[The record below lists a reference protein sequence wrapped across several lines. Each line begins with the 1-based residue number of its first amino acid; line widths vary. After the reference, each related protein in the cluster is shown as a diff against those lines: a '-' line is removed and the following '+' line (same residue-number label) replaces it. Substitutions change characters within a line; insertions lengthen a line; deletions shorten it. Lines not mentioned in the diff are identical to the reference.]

1 MSFLI
6 AFKEDNKIHLLS
18 NITVDDDGLELNLE
32 NESSDL
38 IWISKED
45 PKLIIG
51 NYGYRREANI
61 LKTTNLTNNENKDL
75 TIEYLN
81 NTIAKNIITT
91 VIEKERH
98 DVKNKIAP
106 RSRTIVAK
114 DDKAFLIDFNGALLE
129 IDDYYVLGADR
140 DLLYGIVGA
149 TEGLKELDR
158 INKIIDGYKRA
169 TRKEVSSYSYINAKD
184 MIKKIILK

>member
-6 AFKEDNKIHLLS
+6 AFKEDDKIHLLS

-45 PKLIIG
+45 PKLILG

-61 LKTTNLTNNENKDL
+61 LKTTNLTNNENKEL

-81 NTIAKNIITT
+81 NTLAKNIINTI
-91 VIEKERH
+91 IEKERH
-98 DVKNKIAP
+98 EVKNKVGL

-114 DDKAFLIDFNGALLE
+114 DDKAFLIDFNGALME
-129 IDDYYVLGADR
+129 IDDYYVLGQDR

-149 TEGLKELDR
+149 TEGLKGLDR

-169 TRKEVSSYSYINAKD
+169 TRKEVSKYSYINTKD
-184 MIKKIILK
+184 MIKKKIVK